1 MEENKKINLSFSGNL
16 SYVLSNLEHVIDEAK
31 DLEDKTYLELSKK
44 QIIEYLNYVYKKI
57 KCWQKCYKIKNYEL
71 IMSEYKEIESIIS
84 QLELCLVEFDNK
96 FHIEIVH
103 HLKNQSFNKL
113 FDMQLYRIKALAT
126 SSLSHVGRMEDT
138 LKEHKNIFNAMTS
151 GDVENIYKITMEHM
165 QNPLYINLEDLS
177 SIE

>member
-1 MEENKKINLSFSGNL
+1 MEENKKMNLSFSGNL
-16 SYVLSNLEHVIDEAK
+16 SYVLSNLEHAIDEAK

-96 FHIEIVH
+96 FHIEGI
-103 HLKNQSFNKL
+103 SYSL
-113 FDMQLYRIKALAT
+113 FQIGKILSKIKKE
-126 SSLSHVGRMEDT
+126 SDKDGR
-138 LKEHKNIFNAMTS
+138 
-151 GDVENIYKITMEHM
+151 
-165 QNPLYINLEDLS
+165 
-177 SIE
+177 